1 VPDKLLI
8 ADDSTTIQKVFER
21 TFPPT
26 EFILSFAVNG
36 EEALAKAKTERPQVL
51 IADIN
56 MPVKNGFE
64 VCEAVKND
72 PALQGM
78 PVLLLVGILDDFDE
92 DESRRVG
99 ADGFIVKPFEASAAL
114 NKVREA
120 LKKGGTTP
128 AQMPAGR
135 QKEQEAG
142 MPDFLKQT
150 APSPSKSLFEQQG
163 GEEVVELSEVVE
175 EPPLEFADFL
185 KESPAGAL
193 PAGVPPASQAIE
205 DILRGSPNTPASPPR
220 AAKEDDL
227 FVLQSPLRDLEA
239 ELKAEFPEEPEAP
252 PAPAQATARTTET
265 LLFSETEQDESW
277 SLELDLPFDTLETE
291 PRAEGTDWTKM
302 FNESSPAGPGQEI
315 KDERLG
321 AILGESATELER
333 IDDLGATRPQAR
345 RGEEEFAG
353 KFMDSYEPVFERE
366 GDEQHIELKSPD
378 LTKGAGDLAEQV
390 AAAVRREMKTVVEE
404 AIKEQVPRLVRQ
416 ILEQSKKE

>member
-26 EFILSFAVNG
+26 EFILSFANNG

-72 PALQGM
+72 PTLQGM

-99 ADGFIVKPFEASAAL
+99 ADGFIVKPFEATAAL
-114 NKVREA
+114 NKVRDA
-120 LKKGGTTP
+120 LKKGGTIP
-128 AQMPAGR
+128 LQRPAG
-135 QKEQEAG
+135 QEKEQEAG
-142 MPDFLKQT
+142 MPNFLKQT
-150 APSPSKSLFEQQG
+150 VPASSKSLLQPQG

-175 EPPLEFADFL
+175 EPSLEFADFL
-185 KESPAGAL
+185 KESPAATS
-193 PAGVPPASQAIE
+193 PPSRSLEDLLRESQSA
-205 DILRGSPNTPASPPR
+205 PASPAR
-220 AAKEDDL
+220 AAKQEDA

-252 PAPAQATARTTET
+252 SAPAQATARASET
-265 LLFSETEQDESW
+265 PLFSETEQDESW
-277 SLELDLPFDTLETE
+277 SLELDLPFDTMETE
-291 PRAEGTDWTKM
+291 PRREGTDWTKM
-302 FNESSPAGPGQEI
+302 FNESNPVGPGQEI

-333 IDDLGATRPQAR
+333 IDDLGVPRPKPRQ
-345 RGEEEFAG
+345 GEEEFTER
-353 KFMDSYEPVFERE
+353 FMDSYEPVFERGGE
-366 GDEQHIELKSPD
+366 EQHIDLRSPD
-378 LTKGAGDLAEQV
+378 LQKGEGDLAEQV
-390 AAAVRREMKTVVEE
+390 AAAVRREVKTVVEE
-404 AIKEQVPRLVRQ
+404 TIREQVPRLVRQ